1 MALLLYCGNKLKM
14 VPTVALVGII
24 CLVDLWQVN
33 KRYLNDEMFKPVKE
47 RQQIRPATEADKQIM
62 ADTALDFRV
71 LNLAP
76 NVFNE
81 NETSYYHKS
90 VGGYHAAKLR
100 RYQELIERYI
110 AAQQEAARQAIVET
124 NGNLAEARGDSLWP
138 VLNMLNTKY
147 FLMAQQNIQVENP
160 YAQGN
165 AWFVDRLDY
174 ADNANQELD
183 ALAALNLRHEAV
195 ADRQFADVLGEAA
208 PADTAATVV
217 LESYEPNELKY
228 TVESRKG
235 GVVVFSE
242 IYYPGWTATIDGQT
256 AELGRVNYVLRALRV
271 EPGRHEVVLS
281 FFPKSIS
288 RTETIAYVA
297 LGLLLLAVVLLAV
310 SIVRKR
316 QKA

>member
-1 MALLLYCGNKLKM
+1 
-14 VPTVALVGII
+14 
-24 CLVDLWQVN
+24 
-33 KRYLNDEMFKPVKE
+33 
-47 RQQIRPATEADKQIM
+47 
-62 ADTALDFRV
+62 
-71 LNLAP
+71 
-76 NVFNE
+76 
-81 NETSYYHKS
+81 
-90 VGGYHAAKLR
+90 
-100 RYQELIERYI
+100 
-110 AAQQEAARQAIVET
+110 
-124 NGNLAEARGDSLWP
+124 
-138 VLNMLNTKY
+138 MLNTKY